1 MSVKITQFEAENVKR
16 IKALTLTPAPTGL
29 TVIGGRNNQGKT
41 SGLDALVWALGG
53 DRYRPSQAQREGS
66 VLPPRLRLELSNGII
81 VERSGKNSDLK
92 VTDASGRKAGQ
103 QLLNSFVEQLALDMP
118 RSREHI

>member
-41 SGLDALVWALGG
+41 SGLDAIVWALEGDHYRSLVSGG
-53 DRYRPSQAQREGS
+53 RLGPQGGPAAAQFLCGA
-66 VLPPRLRLELSNGII
+66 VGP
-81 VERSGKNSDLK
+81 
-92 VTDASGRKAGQ
+92 
-103 QLLNSFVEQLALDMP
+103 
-118 RSREHI
+118 

>member
-16 IKALTLTPAPTGL
+16 IKALTLTPAPAGL

-41 SGLDALVWALGG
+41 SGLDAIVWALGG

-66 VLPPRLRLELSNGII
+66 AWSCPTGS
-81 VERSGKNSDLK
+81 SW
-92 VTDASGRKAGQ
+92 SGRART
-103 QLLNSFVEQLALDMP
+103 A
-118 RSREHI
+118 I

>member
-16 IKALTLTPAPTGL
+16 IKALTLTPALAGL

-41 SGLDALVWALGG
+41 SGLDAIVWALGG

-66 VLPPRLRLELSNGII
+66 VLPPRLRLELSNGIF
-81 VERSGKNSDLK
+81 VERSGKN
-92 VTDASGRKAGQ
+92 
-103 QLLNSFVEQLALDMP
+103 
-118 RSREHI
+118 RER